1 MAERAAKFVVS
12 LEESPIVEWLGAAC
26 LCAGFVG
33 VLFSSLI
40 L

>member
-1 MAERAAKFVVS
+1 MAKRAADFVVL
-12 LEESPIVEWLGAAC
+12 LEESPIVEWMGAAC

-33 VLFSSLI
+33 ILFSSLI